1 MINKIKSKLMDNED
15 EIRNV
20 LEEIGCTYIKQFNTN
35 KGKSF
40 KFGHDSESS
49 GGANIINISDL
60 HYHSFS
66 NSTDGDILTLTSE
79 MLNISLGDS
88 IKWLAK
94 FLGLKFE
101 YTLKEVKLPFMGFWK
116 DYDKIKKHDN
126 LEQITYPPSRNY
138 YKEYGVSL
146 RWVKDNIS
154 LQTQEEFQVGY
165 DLNTNRITYP
175 WLDYKGDI
183 IGIMGRLNKDDMTEK
198 EYKYKYMPIIPFNKG
213 KNLFGFYQ
221 NYKDIL
227 NTNTLI
233 ICESEKSV
241 MQAHSYGIKNVVALG
256 CKTITEYQ
264 EKLIKTLCCNVILA
278 LDEGVPFDYCKEQLL
293 KCKIINPFFTT
304 DLYVLD
310 MNKETNENIKEDK
323 VCIFDLNED
332 SIIDSFKNH
341 LIKID

>member
-66 NSTDGDILTLTSE
+66 NSIDGDILTLTSE

-198 EYKYKYMPIIPFNKG
+198 EYKYKY
-213 KNLFGFYQ
+213 
-221 NYKDIL
+221 
-227 NTNTLI
+227 
-233 ICESEKSV
+233 
-241 MQAHSYGIKNVVALG
+241 
-256 CKTITEYQ
+256 TI
-264 EKLIKTLCCNVILA
+264 
-278 LDEGVPFDYCKEQLL
+278 
-293 KCKIINPFFTT
+293 
-304 DLYVLD
+304 
-310 MNKETNENIKEDK
+310 
-323 VCIFDLNED
+323 
-332 SIIDSFKNH
+332 
-341 LIKID
+341 